1 MRHLW
6 LKNELSAKVSFTHSS
21 MYSSHMAAERG
32 RQRIAER
39 GDGPPRKRSRGD
51 RGREGSG
58 VERNHHDMTKD
69 EIEAYEQQAAD
80 AREYAA
86 KLEAELQRVY
96 AAIFTLMDKNLIPS
110 VRTGESKM
118 PYYKMKG
125 DDCRHFAESAT
136 RDAKSK
142 AAEDASVE
150 APNVQITE
158 RVVEVPQVQYQE
170 VVRHVTVPQVV
181 TQKVVRQVPVS
192 QVHVDVSMPL
202 SFVQTV
208 EQPYP
213 VPQVMIQEVMVL
225 MARPYSENL
234 DGPNA
239 NLIMQAVENIVEVL
253 QVQYTD
259 KIVGVLVVAQRQV
272 PTIQIVQKTV
282 ETPQGQFFDRVI
294 DAIVVMQSHASQERI
309 QERTVEETDVPVP
322 LVMGKTIEVVKFIP

>member
-1 MRHLW
+1 MRHLG
-6 LKNELSAKVSFTHSS
+6 LKNELSAKASFTHSS

-32 RQRIAER
+32 RPRIAER

-51 RGREGSG
+51 RGREGRG
-58 VERNHHDMTKD
+58 VERNHDDMTKD
-69 EIEAYEQQAAD
+69 EIEAFGQQATD

-110 VRTGESKM
+110 ARAGESKM

-125 DDCRHFAESAT
+125 DDCRHFAESAI

-142 AAEDASVE
+142 AAEDAYAE

-181 TQKVVRQVPVS
+181 TQKVVRQVRVS
-192 QVHVDVSMPL
+192 QVQHVDVSMPQ

-213 VPQVMIQEVMVL
+213 VPQVMTQEVMVL
-225 MARPYSENL
+225 VARPYPEYL
-234 DGPNA
+234 DGPYA
-239 NLIMQAVENIVEVL
+239 NLIMQAVENTVEVA

-259 KIVGVLVVAQRQV
+259 RIVGVLVVAQRQV
-272 PTIQIVQKTV
+272 PPPFKLYRKQWKRH
-282 ETPQGQFFDRVI
+282 RVN
-294 DAIVVMQSHASQERI
+294 SLTE
-309 QERTVEETDVPVP
+309 
-322 LVMGKTIEVVKFIP
+322 